1 MTPEQN
7 GAPEAISAELV
18 AIERGQQLKTQEAIA
33 EAERRA
39 ELLARITIAAVK
51 RTYPQDWIDFQG
63 SPYLS
68 SAGAERL
75 RTLFGLSITDLE
87 TKRYEE
93 RDKEGVFWFF
103 VVTGTAHWRGDDFAM
118 MGTCSS
124 RDLFFRTRYQGN
136 DKVLLPA
143 DEVDP
148 TNIVKAAYSNMVAN
162 AVTRILGLRDL
173 TWDQLKDFNPGTQNQ
188 ADDFI
193 DVEAAAISDT
203 PERIKVQV
211 KDDDGQKHPVHW
223 RPQSGVHE
231 VKFER

>member
-1 MTPEQN
+1 MSPEQN

-51 RTYPQDWIDFQG
+51 RTYPQDWIDFHG

-143 DEVDP
+143 EEVDP

-173 TWDQLKDFNPGTQNQ
+173 TWDQLKELGVERGKGGT
-188 ADDFI
+188 ATF
-193 DVEAAAISDT
+193 
-203 PERIKVQV
+203 
-211 KDDDGQKHPVHW
+211 KD
-223 RPQSGVHE
+223 R
-231 VKFER
+231 